1 MDEIYVLVS
10 CVLCATYSAFF
21 LPLEVIELNIT
32 CIHRPERKKQP
43 LNKCVKDRDLNRKTL
58 QKITDIK
65 YYRSMVG
72 WFRKHGAKDSQCVQK
87 RWKGITSANH
97 SSMLLC
103 WYKYF
108 CLSRSYL
115 VTVSRFSSLVSLII
129 LIQKDCTQKLT
140 SKKVGLLL
148 AFSTASQGIQDRNA
162 IKPTGRTLRIQKT
175 HVGRRRYTN
184 KSLIFSLWSKDVDL
198 HHLLHRGAELEG
210 NYNYLRKNERP
221 Q

>member
-72 WFRKHGAKDSQCVQK
+72 
-87 RWKGITSANH
+87 
-97 SSMLLC
+97 
-103 WYKYF
+103 
-108 CLSRSYL
+108 
-115 VTVSRFSSLVSLII
+115 
-129 LIQKDCTQKLT
+129 
-140 SKKVGLLL
+140 
-148 AFSTASQGIQDRNA
+148 
-162 IKPTGRTLRIQKT
+162 
-175 HVGRRRYTN
+175 
-184 KSLIFSLWSKDVDL
+184 
-198 HHLLHRGAELEG
+198 
-210 NYNYLRKNERP
+210 
-221 Q
+221 